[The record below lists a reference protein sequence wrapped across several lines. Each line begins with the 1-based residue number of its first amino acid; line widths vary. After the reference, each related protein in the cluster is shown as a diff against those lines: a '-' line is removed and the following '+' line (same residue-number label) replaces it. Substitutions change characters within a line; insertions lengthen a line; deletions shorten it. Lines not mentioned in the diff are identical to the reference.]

1 MKARLI
7 LDPPRPALVNM
18 ALDSALFQYVQSAP
32 FPATLRLYGWAP
44 RAVSIGRRQKPDE
57 LDLALCEKM
66 GIEVVKR
73 PGGGAAVYHDE
84 ELTYAFACGTGWER
98 PTPDLWRRV
107 FVLLLENIGLAADS
121 PVVCGDRHGSV
132 RGACFSGTGE
142 DEPTINGKK
151 FVGGARRKSRTAFLQ
166 HGSILLESQPEFL
179 SRIVKNSGTDRSAGL
194 RSFLPGL
201 GLKKLSSEFV
211 GAVAETLQIEFVE
224 GGYTALETE
233 AAQKIA
239 TPSGLP
245 LYSEMKA
252 G

>member
-1 MKARLI
+1 M
-7 LDPPRPALVNM
+7 DPPRPALINM
-18 ALDSALFQYVQSAP
+18 ALDSALFQSVQSAP

-73 PGGGAAVYHDE
+73 PGGGAAVYHDK
-84 ELTYAFACGTGWER
+84 ELTYAFACGTAWGS
-98 PTPDLWRRV
+98 PPPHLWRRV
-107 FVLLLENIGLAADS
+107 FVRLLENIGLTADG
-121 PVVCGDRHGSV
+121 PVVRGDRHGSV
-132 RGACFSGTGE
+132 RGACFSLAGE

-151 FVGGARRKSRTAFLQ
+151 FVGGARRKSRTSFLQ

-179 SRIVKNSGTDRSAGL
+179 GQIVKNPGTDRSAGL

-201 GLKKLSSEFV
+201 GLKQLSSEFV

-233 AAQKIA
+233 AARMTGA
-239 TPSGLP
+239 PSPGFP